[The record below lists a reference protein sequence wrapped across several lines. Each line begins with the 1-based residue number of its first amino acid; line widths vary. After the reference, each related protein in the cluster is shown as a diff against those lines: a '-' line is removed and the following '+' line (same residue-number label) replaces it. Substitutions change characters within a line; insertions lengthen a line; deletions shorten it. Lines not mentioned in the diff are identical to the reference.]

1 MSIFHR
7 ILFAGDLSVGSRAAF
22 RTALSLAV
30 GGGGHLYILNVLEP
44 VLMESPSGAAHAAR
58 FPTFLPGDTPAHRRE
73 VEREIRGV
81 YQADGTVAIDYLVR
95 DGKAPDEIMR
105 AADEV
110 DADLIVMGT
119 HGRTGIDRLICGS
132 SAETVMRRSN
142 RPVLTVREAR
152 APQADQPIRLIL
164 HPTDFSAHS
173 WPALGVARALARSTG
188 ARLVLLHVAA
198 PEVFS
203 GGTMHA
209 AEDLSPE
216 REALARLKQESAH
229 VGPDGSV
236 ETRFV
241 QGDAGSEIVNAAEE
255 MGCDLIVMG
264 SHGRSGLRRL
274 LMGSVAEAVMRSAPC
289 MTLIIK
295 DVGAPGPAAGREELA
310 ARTPSGD
317 WAEDGGRPSHA
328 GAVSEPR
335 QPGPGASRSHE
346 TRR

>member
-22 RTALSLAV
+22 RTAHSLTA
-30 GGGGHLYILNVLEP
+30 GDGGHLYVLNVLEP
-44 VLMESPSGAAHAAR
+44 VLMEGPSGAAHAAR
-58 FPTFLPGDTPAHRRE
+58 FPTFLPGDTPAHRKE
-73 VEREIRGV
+73 VEREIREM
-81 YQADGTVAIDYLVR
+81 YHADGTVAIDYLVR

-119 HGRTGIDRLICGS
+119 QGRTGVDRLICGS
-132 SAETVMRRSN
+132 VAETVMRRSN

-152 APQADQPIRLIL
+152 APQPDQPIKLIL

-173 WPALGVARALARSTG
+173 WPALGVARTLARSTG

-203 GGTMHA
+203 GGTMHT

-216 REALARLKQESAH
+216 REALARLKEESAH
-229 VGPDGSV
+229 IGPEGSV
-236 ETRFV
+236 QTRFV
-241 QGDAGSEIVNAAEE
+241 QGDAGSEIVTTAEE

-264 SHGRSGLRRL
+264 SHGRTGFRRL
-274 LMGSVAEAVMRSAPC
+274 LMGSVAEAVMRAAPC
-289 MTLIIK
+289 LTMIVK
-295 DVGAPGPAAGREELA
+295 DVPGPHGEGDHAEQHAAAE
-310 ARTPSGD
+310 SGTT
-317 WAEDGGRPSHA
+317 A
-328 GAVSEPR
+328 
-335 QPGPGASRSHE
+335 
-346 TRR
+346 